1 VFVVMGDPTAIGD
14 YPDAMDNYDLVPTGL
29 IKLIKEGFNT
39 GVDHSGGQIGQPTSF
54 FVGGAINL
62 TPTDI
67 TREIKLVNKK
77 VESGVDFFL
86 SQPVFDPQQAKMFID
101 AYISRFGEWK
111 VPILAGILPLMSDRH
126 ARFLHNEVP
135 GIIIPESIQERIEKA
150 GEQGSK
156 EGVNISL
163 ELINDLRPIVQG
175 IYFMPQF
182 NRFDVVACIISE
194 ISSK

>member
-1 VFVVMGDPTAIGD
+1 M
-14 YPDAMDNYDLVPTGL
+14 
-29 IKLIKEGFNT
+29 
-39 GVDHSGGQIGQPTSF
+39 
-54 FVGGAINL
+54 
-62 TPTDI
+62 
-67 TREIKLVNKK
+67 
-77 VESGVDFFL
+77 
-86 SQPVFDPQQAKMFID
+86 
-101 AYISRFGEWK
+101 
-111 VPILAGILPLMSDRH
+111 PILAGILPLMSDRH